1 MRYLNGSFKSGLKY
15 TKETQGKFILEE
27 CVNAYYVGS
36 EETRKYLLDFVF
48 TLFGMIISLK

>member
-27 CVNAYYVGS
+27 CVNAYYVVS